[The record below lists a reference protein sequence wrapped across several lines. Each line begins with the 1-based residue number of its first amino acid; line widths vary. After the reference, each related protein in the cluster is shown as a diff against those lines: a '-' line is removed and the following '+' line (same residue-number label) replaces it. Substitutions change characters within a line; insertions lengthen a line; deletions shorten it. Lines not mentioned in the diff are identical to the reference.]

1 MMEDVQGSPRL
12 GDPRRDEMKTP
23 DDVSAMVRL
32 KALGWGSKRIASQL
46 GCSRNT
52 VRRWLQHGDWRPC
65 SSPSRSRKLDGLADW
80 LAERFRRHGGNADV
94 VRQDLAGEK
103 GIHVSL
109 RTVERAVA
117 PLRRELV
124 AAARATVRFETRPGE
139 QLQIDFGERRVEIGG
154 VPTKVFFF
162 VATLGYSRRLFVR
175 AFGHEKQESWFAGM
189 EGAFRAFG
197 GVPREV
203 LLDNARALI
212 LHHDPASREVVL
224 HPKLH
229 AFAKHWGFRI
239 RACAP
244 YRARTKGK
252 DARGVGYVKRNAI
265 AGRCFETWSA
275 MEAHL
280 VAWTRDI
287 ADRRVHGST
296 GEPPEVRFDRDEA
309 RALRPLSGIAPFTT
323 ARDLIRS
330 VGADCAVAIDGNA
343 YSVPWRLIGE
353 RVRVT
358 VSGDVIRV
366 HHGGREV
373 AVHAELKGRY
383 GRAVDDAHLAGLVGT
398 KDRPA
403 HVVLPATLPDIPP
416 DSALLRALAEYEAV
430 AGGAF

>member
-1 MMEDVQGSPRL
+1 MVMREGQGLPRW

-32 KALGWGSKRIASQL
+32 KALGWGAKRIAAEL
-46 GCSRNT
+46 GCSKNT
-52 VRRWLQHGDWRPC
+52 VKRWLQYGNWRPC
-65 SSPSRSRKLDGLADW
+65 VTPSRSRKLDGLADW
-80 LAERFRRHGGNADV
+80 LADRFRRHAGNADV
-94 VRQDLAGEK
+94 IRQELAQEK
-103 GIHVSL
+103 DIHVSL
-109 RTVERAVA
+109 RTVERTVA

-154 VPTKVFFF
+154 MPTKVFFF
-162 VATLGYSRRLFVR
+162 VATLGYSRRLHVR
-175 AFGHEKQESWFAGM
+175 AFEHEKQDSWFTGLESTFA
-189 EGAFRAFG
+189 AFG
-197 GVPREV
+197 GIAREV

-212 LHHDPASREVVL
+212 LHHDPSSREVVL

-252 DARGVGYVKRNAI
+252 DERGVGYVKRNAI
-265 AGRCFETWSA
+265 AGRRFETWAA

-280 VAWTRDI
+280 EAWTRDI
-287 ADRRVHGST
+287 ADSRVHGTT
-296 GEPPEVRFDRDEA
+296 GEAPKARFDRDEA
-309 RALRPLSGIAPFTT
+309 RALRPLGGTPPFTT
-323 ARDLIRS
+323 ARDLVRS
-330 VGADCAVAIDGNA
+330 VGADCAVAVDGNA

-358 VSGDVIRV
+358 VGNDVIRV

-373 AVHAELKGRY
+373 AVHVELKGRY

-398 KDRPA
+398 TERP
-403 HVVLPATLPDIPP
+403 VPLVMPTPVTPP
-416 DSALLRALAEYEAV
+416 SSALLRSLAEYEAV
-430 AGGAF
+430 AGGGF